1 MKPTKQA
8 RNRSAFP
15 QHHANN
21 LPALTGP
28 EPGALPLAGRRR
40 KGGVVL
46 DRVCFGYGDEEP
58 SLFESL
64 CMHVKAGEMTAIIG
78 PPGCG
83 KSTLI
88 RMICG
93 LHTPSSGRVRVVGSA
108 HAGSRRSAGS
118 GVAVIP
124 REPMLFPGSLLDNL
138 YLADPFADKASIG
151 QACRLAKVAMIPE
164 GVPACGHPD
173 IGAGGAYLSPG
184 ERCLIGIARAL
195 LKGPAVLILDDTFAG
210 LRATCRKRLLDTIN
224 GLKGRV
230 TVIVTARRLPV
241 GLDIDTVYRLGSDRA
256 IRLSVI
262 RGRAPAGVPLARRSL
277 KRAGSTG

>member
-1 MKPTKQA
+1 MA
-8 RNRSAFP
+8 
-15 QHHANN
+15 
-21 LPALTGP
+21 P
-28 EPGALPLAGRRR
+28 EPDALPLASRRR

-58 SLFESL
+58 CLFESL
-64 CMHVKAGEMTAIIG
+64 SMDVKAGELTAIIG

-83 KSTLI
+83 KSTLA

-93 LHTPSSGRVRVVGSA
+93 LYSPSSGRVRVAGSGR
-108 HAGSRRSAGS
+108 AGSRRSPGS
-118 GVAVIP
+118 GVALIP

-138 YLADPFADKASIG
+138 YLADPFADTASIG

-195 LKGPAVLILDDTFAG
+195 LKGPDVLILDDTFAG

-230 TVIVTARRLPV
+230 TVIVTARRLPA

-262 RGRAPAGVPLARRSL
+262 RGRAPVGVPLAPGSL
-277 KRAGSTG
+277 ACAGGTG

>member
-1 MKPTKQA
+1 M
-8 RNRSAFP
+8 
-15 QHHANN
+15 
-21 LPALTGP
+21 
-28 EPGALPLAGRRR
+28 
-40 KGGVVL
+40 L
-46 DRVCFGYGDEEP
+46 DRVCFGYGDEGP

-64 CMHVKAGEMTAIIG
+64 CMQVKAGEMTAIIG

-93 LHTPSSGRVRVVGSA
+93 LYSPSSGRVRVTGA
-108 HAGSRRSAGS
+108 ACAGSRRSPGS
-118 GVAVIP
+118 GVALIP

-138 YLADPFADKASIG
+138 YLAAPSADTASIG
-151 QACRLAKVAMIPE
+151 QACRLANVAMIPE

-184 ERCLIGIARAL
+184 QRCLIGIARAL
-195 LKGPAVLILDDTFAG
+195 LKGPDVLILDDTFAG

-224 GLKGRV
+224 GLKGRI
-230 TVIVTARRLPV
+230 TVIVTARRLPA

-262 RGRAPAGVPLARRSL
+262 RGRAPADGPLARRGL